1 MTFED
6 FKKDLLSTN
15 VEGIDKLP
23 EIKFLDMEAGET
35 NDQDTVMMASF
46 PRSGNTLLRAY
57 LEKIMG
63 LSTGSDTDL

>member
-15 VEGIDKLP
+15 VEGIEKLP